1 MTASLSKFTKA
12 QLLSHIVELNQ
23 QLVNAGR
30 TTQRLREQAAMAP
43 RPSTAAL
50 PQSKETHL
58 QYYQYVGAQRALA
71 KARGSNLVSYK
82 TFNQWV
88 ESTPK
93 CDALEE
99 WEREQLLEQHR

>member
-30 TTQRLREQAAMAP
+30 NAQRLREQTAMAP
-43 RPSTAAL
+43 RPSAAAL

-71 KARGSNLVSYK
+71 KARGSNTVSYK

-88 ESTPK
+88 ESVSTSE
-93 CDALEE
+93 AV
-99 WEREQLLEQHR
+99 